1 MKTLKIKD
9 YHIELAKIIGSMV
22 DKKFKGTPKVNKNGL
37 TNNQMSALA
46 ELTILD
52 TLKDPMH
59 IGFYH
64 HSLPLFDW
72 DIFADGIAYDVK
84 SSSTKSFNISKKIL
98 DENRDI
104 DKFILVYMPTTDI
117 CQYKIVSFSEVKKWP
132 SQTIESRPNDPF
144 HYKTF

>member
-22 DKKFKGTPKVNKNGL
+22 DQKFKSKPKINKNGL
-37 TNNQMSALA
+37 TNNQMSKLA

-52 TLKDPMH
+52 TFKNPKY

-64 HSLPLFDW
+64 ESNPLFDW
-72 DIFADGIAYDVK
+72 DIFADGVSYDVK
-84 SSSTKSFNISKKIL
+84 SSCDKCFNISKKII

-117 CQYKIVSFSEVKKWP
+117 CQYKIVNFSDVKKWTP
-132 SQTIESRPNDPF
+132 RTIESRPNEPF
-144 HYKTF
+144 YSKSF